1 MLPDQTYL
9 LDMLNAANEAQAFV
23 AGLDEPQFA
32 GSRLHQW
39 AVVKQLEIIG
49 EAASRVSK
57 DFQDQHP
64 QIPWPLIIRHAESAC
79 PRLHTN

>member
-1 MLPDQTYL
+1 MMSDQTYL

-23 AGLDEPQFA
+23 AGLDEAQFA

-49 EAASRVSK
+49 
-57 DFQDQHP
+57 
-64 QIPWPLIIRHAESAC
+64 
-79 PRLHTN
+79 